1 MKKLIAIIGSLLII
15 AGVVVA
21 IVLLLPDHSENEK
34 SLIEKADL
42 VASEPRNDASWLEC
56 PYISQNADS
65 TDPNFI
71 DGKNISGSGMRNDPY
86 KVYTAEGLAY
96 FAYLTSQMGGYHM
109 IGDNV
114 YIELARDIDLADYY
128 WVPISAK
135 NENNQNL
142 FYGHFNGNGY
152 KIYGLFTQGTNDYE
166 GLIGYASTGAVIENV
181 TVMSGKVVSLRAA
194 GTSLTG
200 NTLSV
205 GAIVGKAEGVTITN
219 CHNHASINVEYFI
232 PVGGIVGQANNT
244 QINRVSNDGNISIST
259 PVSYNI
265 TEIGFGG
272 IVGTLSG
279 NSKVTNSYNMA
290 DVKGRFSIG
299 GVVGLIER
307 DDSADAEHK
316 QILLQNVYNTGNIEG
331 ETGSFE
337 DKYLAGIVGVSYESV
352 AIQTAYNSGNIYSKL
367 VNSGIANIVLPQ
379 VGVEE
384 QQTFSFKDVANI
396 GNIYESDSAWGI
408 AYIRRDSGTNGNVT
422 FEKVYNGGKCPSNIS
437 SSNMGATFTYDE
449 NLDKNLR
456 STDFMSKAEN
466 WTSSQ
471 SWEAFTIS
479 TAFYPALTDTLPNTW
494 TYHASS
500 SLSGEGSATKPYLIQ
515 SGNDFGYLAG
525 IMEIEPESVKGKF
538 FKVANDIDLSSY
550 YFSPI
555 GSETNPFI
563 AYFDG
568 GNYSIR
574 NMKIYSTS
582 SYQAMFANID
592 SDGEISSLI
601 KNVKLENV
609 DIAGFGYTAA
619 LVAKMSNGSITSS
632 SVSGQ
637 IISNLGIIG
646 GIVASLENGNIELSN
661 ANITAVSS
669 KSGYVGGIVG
679 NMKDGQVRDCK
690 AEGTLY
696 AGGSYLGGIAGR
708 YSGGLVSESFADIA
722 LHGTEYIGGVVGAI
736 EGSATALQYCGAT
749 GSINTTAVE
758 NVGGVAGA
766 VQTNSNIFDCFA
778 IIDINMP
785 TKENVSVGSLYG
797 GQAKAYSVRSSYVE
811 VGLYNDGNL
820 VGKKIKNIFLAE
832 DQNITEAFKNYFA
845 WSEVDGYPV
854 PKTMCNVGLQTN
866 EVNVAELLTNKGFVV
881 SMI

>member
-1 MKKLIAIIGSLLII
+1 MKKIIAIIGSLLII

-21 IVLLLPDHSENEK
+21 IILLWPDHTENEQ
-34 SLIEKADL
+34 SLIERADI
-42 VASEPRNDASWLEC
+42 VASQPRNDGSWLEC
-56 PYISQNADS
+56 SYISQNADS
-65 TDPNFI
+65 TNPKFV
-71 DGKNISGSGMRNDPY
+71 DGRNISGSGVRNDPY

-109 IGDNV
+109 IGDSV
-114 YIELARDIDLADYY
+114 YIELARDIDLSDYY

-135 NENNQNL
+135 NANNQNL

-181 TVMSGKVVSLRAA
+181 TVMSGKVVSLREA

-244 QINRVSNDGNISIST
+244 QINRVSNDGNISITT

-290 DVKGRFSIG
+290 DIKGRFSIG

-367 VNSGIANIVLPQ
+367 VNSGIANIILPQ
-379 VGVEE
+379 VSVEE

-396 GNIYESDSAWGI
+396 GNIHESDSAWGI
-408 AYIRRDSGTNGNVT
+408 AYIMRDSGTNGNVT
-422 FEKVYNGGKCPSNIS
+422 FEKVYNGGECPSNIS
-437 SSNMGATFTYDE
+437 SSNMSASFTYDE

-471 SWEAFTIS
+471 SWEAFTVS
-479 TAFYPALTDTLPNTW
+479 SAFYPALTDTLPNTW

-500 SLSGEGSATKPYLIQ
+500 SLSGEGSANSPYLIQ
-515 SGNDFGYLAG
+515 SGNDLGYLAG
-525 IMEIEPESVKGKF
+525 VMEIEPESVKGKF

-555 GSETNPFI
+555 GSETNPFV

-568 GNYSIR
+568 GNFTIS

-582 SYQAMFANID
+582 SYQAMFAHID
-592 SDGEISSLI
+592 SDGEISSFI
-601 KNVKLENV
+601 KNVKLESV
-609 DIAGFGYTAA
+609 DVAGLGYTAG

-637 IISNLGIIG
+637 IVSNLGIIG

-696 AGGSYLGGIAGR
+696 AGGNYLGGIAGGYR
-708 YSGGLVSESFADIA
+708 GGLIKESFADVT
-722 LHGTEYIGGVVGAI
+722 LQGNEYVGGVVGAI
-736 EGSATALQYCGAT
+736 GGSATALQYCGAT

-766 VQTNSNIFDCFA
+766 VQTTSNILNCFA

-785 TKENVSVGSLYG
+785 TNANVNIGSLYG
-797 GQAKAYSVRSSYVE
+797 GQAEAYSVRSSYVE

-820 VGKKIKNIFLAE
+820 VGKKIKTIFLAP
-832 DQNITEAFKNYFA
+832 DQDITEAFAEYFA
-845 WSEVDGYPV
+845 YSDIDGYPA
-854 PKTMCNVGLQTN
+854 PKTMCNAGL
-866 EVNVAELLTNKGFVV
+866 EAVDINVAELLTNKGFVV
-881 SMI
+881 TIL